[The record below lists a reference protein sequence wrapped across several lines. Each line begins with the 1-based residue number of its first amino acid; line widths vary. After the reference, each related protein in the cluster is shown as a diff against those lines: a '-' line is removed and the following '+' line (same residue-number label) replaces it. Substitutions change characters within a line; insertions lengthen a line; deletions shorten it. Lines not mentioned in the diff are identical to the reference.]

1 MPDQATPRQDSP
13 APRATPSLPSER
25 RRRRLRLTRRGHFR
39 TVGLA
44 FASALM
50 GPLVAAC
57 GDSEADSAAAPAKP
71 AVSGG
76 GLDTPVKIGYLPI
89 TDATPLLIGH
99 ANDFFKAE
107 GLTVEQPTL
116 FRGWNALAEAF
127 FAGSVN
133 LAHFLM
139 PMTVWMRY
147 SLKQQV
153 KVVAW
158 DHTNGSAL
166 TVAGEG
172 INDIDDLAGKQIA
185 VPFWYSIHNVVL
197 QMLLRNAGLTAVAK
211 DRGASLKPSEVN
223 LFVMPPPDMPTALGT
238 GGIDGYI
245 VAEPFNAAGELK
257 AKGKIIRFTG
267 DVWRDHACCVAVL
280 NEESIKER
288 PEWSQRVLNGVVA
301 AQLWAQKNMNEAPGV
316 LSKDGKGYLPLE
328 TPVINR
334 AMNKYDLDTYG
345 PKGTNAIRNNDWN
358 VGRIGFQPYPFPSY
372 TMELVAQLKQTMV
385 QGDQSFL
392 GTLEPDFAA
401 NDLIDYSLVKNAYE
415 KAGGPQAFGVD
426 SKQAFDRK
434 EVISL

>member
-1 MPDQATPRQDSP
+1 MMDRTEDRQDHP
-13 APRATPSLPSER
+13 LPSR
-25 RRRRLRLTRRGHFR
+25 PARGLPPLTRRGHFR

-50 GPLVAAC
+50 GPLLAAC
-57 GDSEADSAAAPAKP
+57 GDTEEESAPAAPAQS
-71 AVSGG
+71 AGASSE
-76 GLDTPVKIGYLPI
+76 LDTPVKIGYLPI

-127 FAGSVN
+127 FSGSVN

-147 SLKQQV
+147 SLQQQV

-172 INDIDDLAGKQIA
+172 INDIADLAGKQIA

-211 DRGASLKPSEVN
+211 NRGATLKPSEVN

-257 AKGKIIRFTG
+257 AQGKIIRFTG

-280 NEESIKER
+280 HEESIKER
-288 PEWSQRVLNGVVA
+288 PEWSQRVLNGLVA
-301 AQLWAQKNMNEAPGV
+301 AQLWAHQHPNEVPGV
-316 LSKDGKGYLPLE
+316 LSKGGKGYLPLE

-345 PKGTNAIRNNDWN
+345 PKGTNAIRNDEWDA
-358 VGRIGFQPYPFPSY
+358 GRIGFQPYPFPSY
-372 TMELVAQLKQTMV
+372 TMELVTQLKQTMV
-385 QGDQSFL
+385 QGDRSFL
-392 GTLEPDFAA
+392 GALAPDFAA
-401 NDLIDYSLVKNAYE
+401 KDLIEYDLVKNAYE

-426 SKQAFDRK
+426 PKQAFDRQ